1 MNTSEINALIRA
13 YNLVAKA
20 IDEAYI
26 PSDVLN
32 ALPALQADAVA
43 GAKNHLMFARVNL
56 ARVIWEH
63 TDALKIEEI
72 EEPKGMAND

>member
-1 MNTSEINALIRA
+1 MNTSEINRLIRT

-43 GAKNHLMFARVNL
+43 VAQNHLMFARVNL

-72 EEPKGMAND
+72 EELKGIAND